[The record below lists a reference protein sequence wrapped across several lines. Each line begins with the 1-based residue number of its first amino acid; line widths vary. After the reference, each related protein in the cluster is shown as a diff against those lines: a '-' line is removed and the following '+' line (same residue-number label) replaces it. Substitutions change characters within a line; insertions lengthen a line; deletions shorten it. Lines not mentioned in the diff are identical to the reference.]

1 MKTKTF
7 LFTTALVLLT
17 AMLTSGHQNEKVNP
31 AKILEA
37 GKLPQNLVL
46 KNDLQKFVVTTDH
59 CNTDIFGNF
68 FNKFRIKGEYT
79 RGLPDDLVKW
89 NNVTVAMSMARNA
102 EFGAGDPVVY
112 MENFSYKVSEDMMKP
127 EKFSTF
133 TENSAYTKNLV
144 WDMMAIEGFA
154 WAYFNEL
161 ELNKPY
167 KAGMFNGKI
176 DLAGMGSF
184 ENKDVI
190 LTWTGITKWNGEYC
204 AVIEYRTM
212 NNPLEYSGEG
222 MSMRGR
228 SHYWGT
234 IWVSVE
240 DKQVEHAVLFEDVVM
255 EILLPGQTNKQV
267 MNATREIT
275 YEKSS
280 SKN

>member
-1 MKTKTF
+1 MKTQKIT
-7 LFTTALVLLT
+7 LMLALVICGLVVFGQT
-17 AMLTSGHQNEKVNP
+17 KKQPDVAG
-31 AKILEA
+31 ILKS
-37 GKLPQNLVL
+37 GKLPQNLEL

-59 CNTDIFGNF
+59 FNTDIFGNF

-79 RGLPDDLVKW
+79 RGLPGDLVKW

-102 EFGAGDPVVY
+102 EFAPGTTVGY
-112 MENFSYKVSEDMMKP
+112 MENFTYKVSEDMMKP

-133 TENSAYTKNLV
+133 TEHSAFTKNLV
-144 WDMMAIEGFA
+144 WDMMAIEGFT

-190 LTWTGITKWNGEYC
+190 LTWTGITRWNNSEYC
-204 AVIEYRTM
+204 AVIEFITM
-212 NNPLEYSGEG
+212 NNPIEYAGEG
-222 MSMRGR
+222 MSMKGR

-240 DKQVEHAVLFEDVVM
+240 DKQVENAVLFEDVVM
-255 EILLPGQTNKQV
+255 EIQLPGQTSKQV
-267 MNATREIT
+267 MDATREIT
-275 YEKSS
+275 YKRV
-280 SKN
+280 N

>member
-1 MKTKTF
+1 MKTKKLTI
-7 LFTTALVLLT
+7 LLALVICG
-17 AMLTSGHQNEKVNP
+17 AMAFGQTKKQPDIDG
-31 AKILEA
+31 ILKS
-37 GKLPQNLVL
+37 GKLPQNLEL

-59 CNTDIFGNF
+59 FNTDIFGNF

-79 RGLPDDLVKW
+79 RGLPGDLVKW
-89 NNVTVAMSMARNA
+89 NNVTVAMAMARNV
-102 EFGAGDPVVY
+102 EFAPGTPIGY

-133 TENSAYTKNLV
+133 TEHSAFTKNLV
-144 WDMMAIEGFA
+144 WDMMAIEGFS

-176 DLAGMGSF
+176 DLAGMGSL

-190 LTWTGITKWNGEYC
+190 LTWTGITRRNNGEYC
-204 AVIEYRTM
+204 AVIEFITM
-212 NNPLEYSGEG
+212 NNPIEYAGEG
-222 MSMRGR
+222 MSMKGR

-255 EILLPGQTNKQV
+255 EIQLPGQTSKQV
-267 MNATREIT
+267 MDATREIT
-275 YEKSS
+275 YERV
-280 SKN
+280 N